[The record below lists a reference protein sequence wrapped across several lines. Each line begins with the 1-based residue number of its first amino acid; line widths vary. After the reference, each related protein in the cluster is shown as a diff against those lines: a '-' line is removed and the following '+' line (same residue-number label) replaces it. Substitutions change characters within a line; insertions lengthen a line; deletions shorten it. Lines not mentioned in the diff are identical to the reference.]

1 MSDSTILLI
10 GNNKELADQVQEIS
24 GSIPHLRSIALNG
37 IDAAY
42 NYDAWDDVSLVLIH
56 QADQGSAMQVNRLLR
71 MISAARRP
79 VATIVLAEPY
89 DADQSATLLRMGV
102 ADYLGL
108 PLDQTR
114 LAHLIEVLTIRSRL
128 SAIAASPEA
137 TKLEPAGQTSAA
149 LAAKASSAAATA
161 KMVAPVRPEEILIDG
176 DTPQIHT
183 LIEQIRRVAPQSA
196 TILLGGETGTGKTR
210 LARQIHELSDRR
222 HEPFLMVNCGT
233 LSSSLIEGELFG
245 HVRGAFEGA
254 DTDRPGKFADVGRGT
269 LFLDGVDA
277 LPPAVQTKLLRVVE
291 DRSFEPIGATRT
303 MPLQARLIAASNRP
317 LDEEVA
323 ERRFR
328 SDLYYRLNV
337 VGFQLP
343 PLRERR
349 DAIATLTNR
358 FLTEI
363 AAGEGRVVDGI
374 SDDAMQAL
382 QQHDWPGNVREL
394 LNVVKRCVAINPDRS
409 IRREDLPMSVL
420 DGVSRL
426 STIPNPIHPILAA
439 TFSRSSLA
447 QTKGQ
452 AEVARISE
460 ALEKH
465 GNNRLRAAAELGI
478 SRMTLYKKLYKYGLM
493 PPTSSQLGSPG
504 RVG

>member
-1 MSDSTILLI
+1 MTESTILLI
-10 GNNKELADQVQEIS
+10 GNDKTLADQVQKICEPIADLS
-24 GSIPHLRSIALNG
+24 SIALNG

-42 NYDAWDDVSLVLIH
+42 NYESWENVSLVLIH
-56 QADQGSAMQVNRLLR
+56 QSNQGSAMQVNRLLR
-71 MISAARRP
+71 MIAAAQRP

-89 DADQSATLLRMGV
+89 DNDQYNTLMQMGV

-108 PLDQTR
+108 PLDKTR
-114 LAHLIEVLTIRSRL
+114 LAYLIEVLTIRHRRVSL
-128 SAIAASPEA
+128 VTAPEVNLVERVA
-137 TKLEPAGQTSAA
+137 ENVPVK
-149 LAAKASSAAATA
+149 AAKAFAAATI
-161 KMVAPVRPEEILIDG
+161 VAAAASRADQILLDG
-176 DTPQIHT
+176 ETPQVIT
-183 LIEQIRRVAPQSA
+183 LVEQIRRVAPHSA

-222 HEPFLMVNCGT
+222 DEPFLTVNCGT

-245 HVRGAFEGA
+245 HVRGAFDGA
-254 DTDRPGKFADVGRGT
+254 EVDRTGKFADVGRGT
-269 LFLDGVDA
+269 LFLDGIDA

-291 DRSFEPIGATRT
+291 DRSFEPIGATGT
-303 MPLQARLIAASNRP
+303 LPLQARLIAASNRP

-343 PLRERR
+343 PLRDRR
-349 DAIATLTNR
+349 DAIIKLVQR
-358 FLTEI
+358 FLSELTDDSKPV
-363 AAGEGRVVDGI
+363 ADRI

-382 QQHDWPGNVREL
+382 QEHDWPGNVREL
-394 LNVVKRCVAINPDRS
+394 KNVIQRCLVINPDRT

-420 DGVSRL
+420 DGVSRI
-426 STIPNPIHPILAA
+426 STSTTQIHPILAA
-439 TFSRSSLA
+439 TFNRSSLA

-452 AEVARISE
+452 AELARITE

-465 GNNRLRAAAELGI
+465 GNNRLRAAAELKI

-493 PPTSSQLGSPG
+493 QPTSSQLG
-504 RVG
+504 RAN